1 MPSYKNF
8 ETKESLHNRRT
19 GSATDNYDPWDN
31 PTVKA
36 KTDVQ
41 DSFFQT
47 HIKQYS
53 DFISWAKWYPD
64 LFLDL
69 MREKDP
75 QTGKPKNGV
84 NLHFDQRVFLR
95 SIARFQSI
103 YGVFP
108 RGWGKC
114 VAKGTYIFTSQGLKR
129 IEDFFDNEENG
140 IEDYS
145 PKMNFEIINKN
156 QEAEKVDRGAYNGYK
171 DTLKFKTKFG
181 YKIECTYNHPL
192 MARRKDGIIDFV
204 MAYDLREG
212 DELMIS
218 SDNFLWAENKMVQ
231 IDETRLQREDLNIG
245 TLLGVDFATI
255 IGYIVASGDLE
266 QKDRVSFICKDKT
279 IEQKCKKHMETK
291 DVYTIKNKKGECVL
305 YGKKIREYLYQLG
318 LDYVPKNKKQVP
330 KCILEGYWKYSI
342 CFLRGFFSIKGK
354 AYKKDG
360 FFEAAS
366 SSEELMHQ
374 IQLMLLNLGI
384 VCSVRQKEKG
394 IYVLRIMGE
403 NIDKFAM
410 IIGLEN
416 IPTWDEIKKI
426 CRKPRSVNKNKYQ
439 EGYFFDKIKTIEKSK
454 NHVYDISVPE
464 SHSFVSNGFI
474 SHNTWGEVISM
485 FITAILYPGK
495 RMSLTAQTRENAA
508 NLLYDKYKEITE
520 QYPLLKN
527 EMFKPKKS
535 KDTFE
540 LQFTN
545 GSIIDSLANSQT
557 SKGNRRHELKIEESA
572 LVDNITFED
581 ALKPIVE
588 IGRTT
593 KGQMGIISPFELNQK
608 IDFFTTSGF
617 RRKF

>member
-1 MPSYKNF
+1 
-8 ETKESLHNRRT
+8 
-19 GSATDNYDPWDN
+19 
-31 PTVKA
+31 
-36 KTDVQ
+36 
-41 DSFFQT
+41 
-47 HIKQYS
+47 
-53 DFISWAKWYPD
+53 
-64 LFLDL
+64 

-75 QTGKPKNGV
+75 KTGKPKDGV

-95 SIARFQSI
+95 CIARFQSI

-114 VAKGTYIFTSQGLKR
+114 VAKGTYIFTSEGLKK

-156 QEAEKVDRGAYNGYK
+156 QEAEKVDRGVYNGYK
-171 DTLKFKTKFG
+171 ETLKFKTQFG
-181 YKIECTYNHPL
+181 YELECTYNHPI
-192 MARRKDGIIDFV
+192 MARRKDGTIDFV

-212 DELMIS
+212 DEVLIS

-231 IDETRLQREDLNIG
+231 IDETKLQREDLNIG

-266 QKDRVSFICKDKT
+266 QKDRISFICKDKV
-279 IEQKCKKHMETK
+279 IEQKCKRHMKTK
-291 DVYTIKNKKGECVL
+291 GVHTIKTRTGECVL
-305 YGKKIREYLYQLG
+305 YGEKIREYLYQLG
-318 LDYVPKNKKQVP
+318 LDYVPKDKKEVP

-342 CFLRGFFSIKGK
+342 CFLRGFFSVKGVCPK
-354 AYKKDG
+354 GDDRI
-360 FFEAAS
+360 EATV
-366 SSEELMHQ
+366 SSELLLHQ
-374 IQLMLLNLGI
+374 IQLMLLNVGI
-384 VCSVRQKEKG
+384 VCSVTKRENNR
-394 IYVLRIMGE
+394 YVLRIFGE
-403 NIDKFAM
+403 NMDKFAM

-416 IPTWDEIKKI
+416 TPTWTEVKKR
-426 CRKPRSVNKNKYQ
+426 CRNPRCVNKNKYK

-454 NHVYDISVPE
+454 NHVYDISVPG
-464 SHSFVSNGFI
+464 SHSFVSNGFV

-485 FITAILYPGK
+485 FVTAILYPGIK
-495 RMSLTAQTRENAA
+495 MALTAQTRENAA
-508 NLLYDKYKEITE
+508 SLLKDKYDEITE

-535 KDTFE
+535 KDNFE

-545 GSIIDSLANSQT
+545 GSRIDSLANSQS
-557 SKGNRRHELKIEESA
+557 SKGQRRNGIKVEEAA
-572 LVDNITFED
+572 LVDNLTFED

-588 IGRTT
+588 VGRTT
-593 KGQMGIISPFELNQK
+593 KGNLGVVDPLELNQK

-617 RRKF
+617 RRKFRMA